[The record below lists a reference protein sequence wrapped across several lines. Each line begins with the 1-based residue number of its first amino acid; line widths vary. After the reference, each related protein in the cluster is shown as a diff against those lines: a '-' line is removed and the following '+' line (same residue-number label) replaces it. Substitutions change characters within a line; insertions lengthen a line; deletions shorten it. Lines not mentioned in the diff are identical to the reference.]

1 MTAQPTRTPGRK
13 PSALFRY
20 IESLQGD
27 RPWGSLLDAGTGTN
41 SIGWV
46 AGLTTDRWTAVS
58 GAERHAIQ
66 VRDAVERVRRP
77 QDRIVLGNWADPALL
92 AGESYDTVL
101 ADYLLGAIEGFAPFY
116 QHRLFARLRPLTH
129 GRLYVIGLA
138 PYVNQ
143 PADDPAAILLRQ
155 IGRYRDTC
163 LLLNDDQ
170 PYREYPAEWVAD
182 HLAASGFHV
191 IAAERFPIRY
201 KARFVNSQID
211 MCLPRL
217 EGMADRSLA
226 RALRATGEKLRQT
239 ALDHVAREGSIN
251 HGHDYV
257 IAAEPA

>member
-1 MTAQPTRTPGRK
+1 M
-13 PSALFRY
+13 
-20 IESLQGD
+20 
-27 RPWGSLLDAGTGTN
+27 
-41 SIGWV
+41 
-46 AGLTTDRWTAVS
+46 AGLTTERWTAVS
-58 GAERHAIQ
+58 GAQRHAMQ

-92 AGESYDTVL
+92 ADERYDTVL

-116 QHRLFARLRPLTH
+116 QHRLLARLRPLT
-129 GRLYVIGLA
+129 GSRLYFIGLA

-143 PADDPAAILLRQ
+143 PADDPAARLVRQ
-155 IGRYRDTC
+155 IGRYRDSC
-163 LLLNDDQ
+163 LLLSDDQ

-182 HLAASGFHV
+182 HLEASGFKV
-191 IAAERFPIRY
+191 LAAQRFPIRY

-217 EGMADRSLA
+217 EGLADRNLA
-226 RALRATGEKLRQT
+226 RALRASGETLRQA
-239 ALDHVAREGSIN
+239 ALDHIAREGSIS